1 MVTVA
6 GDFKDVLIMFFR
18 KFSTF
23 KIEKNRTILDFK
35 LDTHGQAR
43 GYLQASTAP
52 VLSALGILLTLRLN
66 LLFSIR
72 QKSSRDACPHDS
84 NNHVS
89 SRNIV

>member
-1 MVTVA
+1 MDTN
-6 GDFKDVLIMFFR
+6 VLVSALSKENSLPAF
-18 KFSTF
+18 
-23 KIEKNRTILDFK
+23 ILALITANKKHFHPK
-35 LDTHGQAR
+35 
-43 GYLQASTAP
+43 ASTAP